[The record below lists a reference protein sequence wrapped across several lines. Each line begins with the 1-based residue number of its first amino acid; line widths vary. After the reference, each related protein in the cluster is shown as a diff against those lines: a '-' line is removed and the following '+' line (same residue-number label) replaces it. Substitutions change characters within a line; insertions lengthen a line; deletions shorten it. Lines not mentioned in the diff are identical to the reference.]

1 MHPAVN
7 DTRERILKASQELF
21 FSYGI
26 RSITMDDVARHLAI
40 SKKTIYHFFS
50 DKDQIVLTLCQLDCE
65 FNTGMMEHIARNSKD
80 AIDEILQAMEFMSAL
95 FKRMNP
101 NLIYDMQKYHHIA
114 WNEFKKF
121 REQNMMGTVER
132 NLRKGIKQGLYR
144 SDINAKLLARLRI
157 EEVEMGMNPNIFP
170 PNEYDLTKVQIELLS
185 HFIHGILTE
194 KGIKELANYKAS
206 KKNKK
211 SKAQAA

>member
-1 MHPAVN
+1 MN

-50 DKDQIVLTLCQLDCE
+50 DKDQIVLTLCRLDCE
-65 FNTGMMEHIARNSKD
+65 FNAGMMDHIARNSKD

-144 SDINAKLLARLRI
+144 TDINTKLLARLRI

-170 PNEYDLTKVQIELLS
+170 PGEYDLRKVQVELLS
-185 HFIHGILTE
+185 HFIYGILTE